1 MTDNANKHLISE
13 LEAEYDQEEGFLGLL
28 RGGHFDTRARD
39 RFLRL
44 LDSVDLGPGEMISR
58 RLVALLWYV
67 PLLLQW
73 QARRLDEEE
82 RVALQEVIDQVTN
95 QLERVLGVP

>member
-1 MTDNANKHLISE
+1 MTDDAKRQISE

-44 LDSVDLGPGEMISR
+44 LDSIELGPGEMISR

-67 PLLLQW
+67 PLLLEW

-82 RVALQEVIDQVTN
+82 RVALRQVIDRVTN
-95 QLERVLGVP
+95 QLERILGVP

>member
-1 MTDNANKHLISE
+1 MTDDATQLISA

-44 LDSVDLGPGEMISR
+44 LESMDLGQTELIDR
-58 RLVALLWYV
+58 RVVALLWYV
-67 PLLLQW
+67 PLFLQW
-73 QARRLDEEE
+73 QNRRLDDEESA
-82 RVALQEVIDQVTN
+82 ALQQVLDGVTN
-95 QLERVLGVP
+95 QLERILGVP

>member
-1 MTDNANKHLISE
+1 MKDDAKRLISA

-39 RFLRL
+39 RFLQL
-44 LDSVDLGPGEMISR
+44 LESIDLGQSELIDR

-67 PLLLQW
+67 PLFLQW
-73 QARRLDEEE
+73 QNRRLDEEE
-82 RVALQEVIDQVTN
+82 RAALRQVLDRATN
-95 QLERVLGVP
+95 QLERILGVP